1 MKLVFLLILLVISF
15 RGQASMIVAP
25 AFFEGQANEFSE
37 NLSIEIYNTGTKKET
52 LQVELVSLTQRE
64 NGAPQFLSLDK
75 PLLIPETNIIEVDAK
90 QKAVLKVKRVDCS
103 QAIYQAILLKRISED
118 SQTTA
123 PAVAVLVMLAAAEDR
138 PQGEV
143 VGFDLAY
150 GKWNEPQ
157 RVEVMVKNNGSS
169 HFKAQGEICLTDNK
183 GERVGQIVL
192 QPGIILP
199 GAKRNLEGI
208 LTSESLNEGTL
219 CAQLDLF
226 VGDSKLAEDLGQ
238 FLISKQQK
246 LGARK

>member
-1 MKLVFLLILLVISF
+1 
-15 RGQASMIVAP
+15 MIVAP

-37 NLSIEIYNTGTKKET
+37 KLSIEIYNTGIEKET
-52 LQVELVSLTQRE
+52 LQVELVGLTQRE

-90 QKAVLKVKRVDCS
+90 QKATLKVKRINCS
-103 QAIYQAILLKRISED
+103 QAIYQAILLKRISKG

-138 PQGEV
+138 HQGEV
-143 VGFDLAY
+143 VGFDLVY
-150 GKWNEPQ
+150 GKWNEVK
-157 RVEVMVKNNGSS
+157 RVEVLVKNNGNS
-169 HFKAQGEICLTDNK
+169 HFKAQGEIYLTNNK

-192 QPGIILP
+192 EPGIVLP
-199 GAKRNLEGI
+199 GAKRHLEGI
-208 LTSESLNEGTL
+208 LMPESLNEETL
-219 CAQLDLF
+219 CAQLDLR

-238 FLISKQQK
+238 ILPRKQQK